1 MRAISTVFD
10 VTICLLLLSAA
21 VVTLSLSG
29 VEAGTADRTA
39 EETASVL
46 AATTADVEYRL
57 HTERLADSLDSE
69 RLERRFADRAAWL
82 DDRRRH
88 GTLAGLLARA
98 AIGAAEIDAAELAP
112 ETAGFRAAVA
122 EAVAATLPARTA
134 VTARWRPYPGAPING
149 TVVVG
154 GQPPSGADVRTATL
168 ELPVVPGIDADSRS
182 YRGLADAFAAGIVD
196 ATLPRTSGAFTLG
209 DAGITAVAVH
219 RYHALTGERV
229 EDRLLGAEIGS
240 LNRAATA
247 ELADTLRADLR
258 DRFATPAA
266 AAEAATPGAVWVTVR
281 RWDA

>member
-10 VTICLLLLSAA
+10 VTVCLLLLSAA

-29 VEAGTADRTA
+29 AEAGTADRTA

-57 HTERLADSLDSE
+57 DTGRLAESLDSE
-69 RLERRFADRAAWL
+69 RLERRFADRDAWL

-98 AIGAAEIDAAELAP
+98 AIGATELDGAELAP
-112 ETAGFRAAVA
+112 ETAGFRAAVT
-122 EAVAATLPARTA
+122 EEVAATLPARTA
-134 VTARWRPYPGAPING
+134 VTARWRPYPGAPVNG

-154 GQPPSGADVRTATL
+154 EQPPSGADVQTATL
-168 ELPVVPGIDADSRS
+168 ELPVTPGIDPDSRS
-182 YRGLADAFAAGIVD
+182 YRGLADALATGIVD
-196 ATLPRTSGAFTLG
+196 ATLPQRSVALG
-209 DAGITAVAVH
+209 DAGITAATVH
-219 RYHALTGERV
+219 RYRVLTGERV
-229 EDRLLGAEIGS
+229 EDRLLGAEIGP

-258 DRFATPAA
+258 DRFATPTAA
-266 AAEAATPGAVWVTVR
+266 AAAATPGTVWVTVR

>member
-29 VEAGTADRTA
+29 ADAGTADRTA
-39 EETASVL
+39 KETASVL
-46 AATTADVEYRL
+46 AATTADIEYRL
-57 HTERLADSLDSE
+57 YTERLAESLDSE

-98 AIGAAEIDAAELAP
+98 AIGAAEIDGAELAP
-112 ETAGFRAAVA
+112 ETAGFRAVVT
-122 EAVAATLPARTA
+122 ETVAATLPARTA
-134 VTARWRPYPGAPING
+134 VTARWRPYPGAPVNG
-149 TVVVG
+149 AVVVG

-168 ELPVVPGIDADSRS
+168 ELPVAPGIDADSRS
-182 YRGLADAFAAGIVD
+182 YRGLADALATGIVD
-196 ATLPRTSGAFTLG
+196 ATLPRTSGAFTFG
-209 DAGITAVAVH
+209 DAGITAAAAH

-229 EDRLLGAEIGS
+229 EDRLLRAEIGS

-258 DRFATPAA
+258 DRFATPTA
-266 AAEAATPGAVWVTVR
+266 AAEAATPGTVWVTVR